1 MAWHTDREQ
10 LSVTGAISLD
20 NGFAKSEAD
29 PEILVDMIKIET
41 IQDSDPAHLGSY
53 PTSCPFSL
61 SVRP

>member
-1 MAWHTDREQ
+1 MAWHTDKEQ
-10 LSVTGAISLD
+10 LSVTGGISLD

-29 PEILVDMIKIET
+29 PETLLDMIEIET

-53 PTSCPFSL
+53 PTSFPFSL